1 MSNEQKM
8 KDFINALLKEY
19 YPDLGDIDGGTF
31 QDIAEQHG
39 ILIAE
44 IRHQPCGEF
53 CNCNE
58 VVYDEEWIE
67 GVKCFRPA
75 NWLSAQHSAHPTKAR
90 SPSAA
95 ESVQA
100 QAVKQNSVR
109 SWSGSRSVSPKPSE
123 SISLKNLG
131 LPPVASRNL
140 QKRT

>member
-58 VVYDEEWIE
+58 VVYDEEWLE

-75 NWLSAQHSAHPTKAR
+75 NWLSAQQ
-90 SPSAA
+90 
-95 ESVQA
+95 SVHLTCG
-100 QAVKQNSVR
+100 SVR
-109 SWSGSRSVSPKPSE
+109 PYKHFTQIESGCAIWHCPHHTQVTQNR
-123 SISLKNLG
+123 
-131 LPPVASRNL
+131 
-140 QKRT
+140 